1 MTTFVLVAG
10 AYAGGW
16 IWRDVASRLRA
27 AGHEVF
33 TPTLT
38 GLGERAHLARP
49 EVDLDTHVQD
59 LLGVLTF
66 ERLQEVVLV
75 GHGTGGIVI
84 SAVAERAPERLA
96 QLVYLDAVVLEDGE
110 CFADLWRREEPSPM
124 PIVEA
129 MVRAQ
134 GEGWRIPVGQDDDPR
149 MTPQPLAPMQQPL
162 RLGNPAAAALPRTFV
177 YCTDRT
183 DMARFDAIA
192 PSAAR
197 ARAQGWRYRELPTGH
212 HALQTAPAAVAE
224 ALLELARGA

>member
-1 MTTFVLVAG
+1 MATFVFVAG

-16 IWRDVASRLRA
+16 IWREVATRLRT

-38 GLGERAHLARP
+38 GLGERVHLARP

-59 LLGVLTF
+59 VLGVLRY
-66 ERLQEVVLV
+66 EDLHDVVLV
-75 GHGTGGIVI
+75 GHGIGGIVI

-110 CFADLWRREEPSPM
+110 CFADLWLREEPSPM

-129 MVRAQ
+129 MVRAK
-134 GEGWRIPVGQDDDPR
+134 GDGWRVPVSEDEDPR
-149 MTPQPLAPMQQPL
+149 MTPQPLKPMQQRL
-162 RLGNPAAAALPRTFV
+162 ALGNPAAAALPRTFV

-183 DMARFDAIA
+183 DMARFDAIT
-192 PSAAR
+192 PSAER
-197 ARAQGWRYRELPTGH
+197 ARAKGWRYRELPAPH
-212 HALQTAPAAVAE
+212 MAIRTAPDLVAR
-224 ALLELARGA
+224 ALLEIL